1 LFTFRKAGMQVSPV
15 TMSCLS
21 PRTVAPPPHLTRDI
35 KDSLKEDARLFDGG
49 VFWLK
54 GNFWREDC

>member
-1 LFTFRKAGMQVSPV
+1 MQVSPV